1 MVAQANGYPQ
11 VEHQSVLCRLCF
23 RRALFATGVYFI
35 VITIITKDT
44 KGVRY
49 ASWTCMRYMLPIL

>member
-11 VEHQSVLCRLCF
+11 VEHQSVCF